1 MASDKIDRDAL
12 QRAKNKRVGEMTPAE
27 LSDRMFW
34 RTMRAFSSLTDDER
48 RALLRAV
55 SKMEG

>member
-1 MASDKIDRDAL
+1 MNAFAL
-12 QRAKNKRVGEMTPAE
+12 LCLAVLLLTGLVCFVKWD
-27 LSDRMFW
+27 SDRMFW